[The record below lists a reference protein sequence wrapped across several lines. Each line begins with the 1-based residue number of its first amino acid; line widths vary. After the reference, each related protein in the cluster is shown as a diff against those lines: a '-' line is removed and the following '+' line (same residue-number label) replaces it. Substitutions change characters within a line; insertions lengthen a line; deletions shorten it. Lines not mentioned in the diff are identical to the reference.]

1 MATIIRIKRSST
13 AGNPAT
19 LAAGE
24 MAYSSLAGGVNNG
37 GDRLYIG
44 TGTET
49 NGDAAN
55 HEVIGGKYFTSM
67 MDHAPGTL
75 TASSAILVDSSSK
88 INMLKVDNIQL
99 DSSTIDTLDGNA
111 LKMGQQVNM
120 ESNKIINL
128 GTPSAGTD
136 AATKAYVDG
145 ITGGGSITLQGAGDT
160 GTINVSLADSAL
172 SVLGGTG
179 LTSTATGTAITVNL
193 DNTAVTAGSYGSA
206 TSVPVLT
213 VDAQGRITAASTA
226 SVSSTLNVKSG
237 QAGGDSSDI
246 SLIDS
251 ALTFGTGTGIDVFVS
266 GATVTYSAE
275 LATTSNIGAASFN
288 GNDFNVVAGAVSLSG
303 NIGGASIPLQFLVD
317 GGDSAVAS
325 GGAITINGGEGI
337 DVVAPTA
344 NSIRVDAEDAS
355 TTNKGVASFAT
366 ANFTVSSGAVSA
378 KDITLGSTT
387 LSLGGSTTTL
397 AGLTQIDV
405 DNVRILDNTVGSTSG
420 TLFIDPAPLDSDAG
434 TVIVRGDLQ
443 VQGTTTTINSTE
455 VNIGDKNLNLA
466 DSADNNGEADGAGL
480 TIGSSSYTGTKPA
493 FVYDGATDRWDPNKP
508 LDIPHASLDSA
519 VFLNGVGLGER
530 IEDHLANSFLQAGEG
545 IDLNYV
551 DGSNQLTVAAE
562 LATVSNPGVAS
573 FSSDNFTVTTGE
585 VTITTIDGGTF

>member
-55 HEVIGGKYFTSM
+55 HEVIGGKYFTNM

-145 ITGGGSITLQGAGDT
+145 ITGGGSITLQGVGDT
-160 GTINVSLADSAL
+160 GSVNVSLADSSL

-179 LTSTATGTAITVNL
+179 LTSIGSGTTITMNL

-226 SVSSTLNVKSG
+226 SVSSSLTIASG
-237 QAGGDSSDI
+237 ENGDSSTV

-251 ALTFGTGTGIDVFVS
+251 SLTFATGTGIDVSVS
-266 GATVTYSAE
+266 GTTVTYSAE

-288 GNDFNVVAGAVSLSG
+288 ANDFNVAAGAVSLSG

-344 NSIRVDAEDAS
+344 NSIRVDAEDAT

-397 AGLTQIDV
+397 AGLTQLDV

-508 LDIPHASLDSA
+508 LDIPHTSLDSA

>member
-160 GTINVSLADSAL
+160 GTVNVSLADSAL

-179 LTSTATGTAITVNL
+179 LTSSATGTAITVNL

-397 AGLTQIDV
+397 AGLTQLDV

-562 LATVSNPGVAS
+562 LATASNPGVAS

>member
-160 GTINVSLADSAL
+160 GTVNVSLADSAL

-226 SVSSTLNVKSG
+226 SVSSTLNIKSG

>member
-55 HEVIGGKYFTSM
+55 HEVIGGKYFTNM

-160 GTINVSLADSAL
+160 GSVNVSLADSSL

-179 LTSTATGTAITVNL
+179 LTSTGSGTTITMNL

-226 SVSSTLNVKSG
+226 SVSSSLTIASG
-237 QAGGDSSDI
+237 ENGDSSTV

-251 ALTFGTGTGIDVFVS
+251 SLTFATGTGIDVSVS
-266 GATVTYSAE
+266 GTTVTYSAE

-288 GNDFNVVAGAVSLSG
+288 ANDFNVAAGAVSLSG

-344 NSIRVDAEDAS
+344 NSIRVDAEDAT

-397 AGLTQIDV
+397 AGLTQLDV

-508 LDIPHASLDSA
+508 LDIPHTSLDSA

>member
-160 GTINVSLADSAL
+160 GTVNVSLADSAL

-179 LTSTATGTAITVNL
+179 LTSSATGTAITVNL

-378 KDITLGSTT
+378 KDVTLGSTT

-397 AGLTQIDV
+397 AGLTQLDV

-562 LATVSNPGVAS
+562 LATASNPGVAS

>member
-160 GTINVSLADSAL
+160 GTVNVSLADSAL

>member
-160 GTINVSLADSAL
+160 GTVNVSLADSAL

-466 DSADNNGEADGAGL
+466 DSADNAGEADGAGL
-480 TIGSSSYTGTKPA
+480 TIGSSSYSGTKPA

-562 LATVSNPGVAS
+562 LATASNPGVAS

>member
-179 LTSTATGTAITVNL
+179 LSSTATGTAITVNL

-466 DSADNNGEADGAGL
+466 DSADNAGEADGAGL
-480 TIGSSSYTGTKPA
+480 TIGSSSYSGTKPA

-562 LATVSNPGVAS
+562 LATASNPGVAS